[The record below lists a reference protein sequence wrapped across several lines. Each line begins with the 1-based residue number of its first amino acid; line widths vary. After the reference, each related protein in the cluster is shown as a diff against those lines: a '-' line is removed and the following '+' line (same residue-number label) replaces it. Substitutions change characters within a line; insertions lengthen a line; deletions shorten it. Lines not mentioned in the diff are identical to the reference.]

1 MRKNVSKHRGLMK
14 KILLISMSLG
24 KGDYGGGIVSNT
36 NFFALKELEHY
47 ELFSVGIVKTP
58 TMHQTLLTWFC
69 LAMRVNSQL
78 QLIIY

>member
-1 MRKNVSKHRGLMK
+1 MK

-47 ELFSVGIVKTP
+47 ELFSVGIVKNTNDAP
-58 TMHQTLLTWFC
+58 NFINMVLPGN
-69 LAMRVNSQL
+69 A
-78 QLIIY
+78 